1 MNEAQTRRESRYRQ
15 KFTSLILFF
24 ACVGVHAG
32 QTNSGSAAPD
42 AAKIMAGVYQQ
53 DTSKDLTVRATLNAI
68 DKSGNEN
75 KKKFILRRVGRPGDS
90 KTLIRFTD
98 PKEIRG
104 VELLSVNR
112 KGVTDRQWIY
122 TPAIDRVRSIAPRD
136 RSEPF
141 AGSDFTFED
150 VGERVMD
157 DFTYRLLN
165 SGEVIEGH
173 KTYKIEATPVAP
185 DRSQYKFIYFWVA
198 QDIPCILHAEL
209 YDQEGRM
216 VRVFH
221 GGQLKHA
228 SGMWGTRRVEMSSP
242 LLKTKSVLTIDG
254 IQANTGLDEK
264 IFTPE
269 MLGKE
274 KQK

>member
-1 MNEAQTRRESRYRQ
+1 MNDAQTAGKLRNG
-15 KFTSLILFF
+15 KKPGFFVLLF
-24 ACVGVHAG
+24 ACLGVCAG
-32 QTNSGSAAPD
+32 QTNTGSAAPD

-68 DKSGNEN
+68 DKNGNEN
-75 KKKFILRRVGRPGDS
+75 KKKFVLRRVGRPGDS

-112 KGVTDRQWIY
+112 KGITDRQWLY

-157 DFTYRLLN
+157 DFTYRSLS
-165 SGEVIEGH
+165 SGELIEGH
-173 KTYKIEATPVAP
+173 KTYKIEATPVTP
-185 DRSQYKFIYFWVA
+185 DRSQYKLIYFWVA

-209 YDQEGRM
+209 YDQEGRI

-221 GGQLKHA
+221 GSQLKHA
-228 SGMWGTRRVEMSSP
+228 NGMWGTRKVEMSSP

-254 IQANTGLDEK
+254 IQANTGLDDK
-264 IFTPE
+264 LFTPE

>member
-1 MNEAQTRRESRYRQ
+1 MVFLASAG
-15 KFTSLILFF
+15 
-24 ACVGVHAG
+24 ACLG
-32 QTNSGSAAPD
+32 QINPGASAPD

-53 DTSKDLTVRATLNAI
+53 DTSRDLTVRATLNVI
-68 DKSGNEN
+68 DKEGKEH
-75 KKKFILRRVGRPGDS
+75 KKKFTLRRVGRPGDS
-90 KTLIRFTD
+90 RTLLKFTD

-104 VELLSVNR
+104 VELLSINR

-122 TPAIDRVRSIAPRD
+122 TPAIDRVRSIATRD

-150 VGERVMD
+150 VAERVLD
-157 DFTYRLLN
+157 DYAYRLLN
-165 SGEVIEGH
+165 SGETIEGH

-185 DRSQYKFIYFWVA
+185 ERSQYKFVYFWVA
-198 QDIPCILHAEL
+198 QDIPCILHAEM
-209 YDQEGRM
+209 YDQQGHL

-221 GGQLKHA
+221 GSQLKHA

-242 LLKTKSVLTIDG
+242 QLKTKSVLTIDG

-264 IFTPE
+264 LFTPE

-274 KQK
+274 K

>member
-1 MNEAQTRRESRYRQ
+1 MSETRTTNGLGRVR
-15 KFTSLILFF
+15 KFGGLLLLFVC
-24 ACVGVHAG
+24 AGVCMG

-42 AAKIMAGVYQQ
+42 AARIMAGVYQQ
-53 DTSKDLTVRATLNAI
+53 DTSRDLTVRATLNAI
-68 DKSGNEN
+68 DKDGNEH
-75 KKKFILRRVGRPGDS
+75 KKKFVLRRVGKPGDS
-90 KTLIRFTD
+90 RTLLKFTD

-104 VELLSVNR
+104 VELLSINR
-112 KGVTDRQWIY
+112 KGATDRQWLY

-150 VGERVMD
+150 VAERVLD
-157 DFTYRLLN
+157 DYTYRLLN
-165 SGEVIEGH
+165 DNETIEGH
-173 KTYKIEATPVAP
+173 KTYKVEAIPVSP

-198 QDIPCILHAEL
+198 QDIPCILHAEM
-209 YDQEGRM
+209 YDQAGRM

-221 GGQLKHA
+221 GSQLKHA

-242 LLKTKSVLTIDG
+242 LAKTKSVLTIDG
-254 IQANTGLDEK
+254 IQANTGLDERL
-264 IFTPE
+264 FTPE

-274 KQK
+274 K